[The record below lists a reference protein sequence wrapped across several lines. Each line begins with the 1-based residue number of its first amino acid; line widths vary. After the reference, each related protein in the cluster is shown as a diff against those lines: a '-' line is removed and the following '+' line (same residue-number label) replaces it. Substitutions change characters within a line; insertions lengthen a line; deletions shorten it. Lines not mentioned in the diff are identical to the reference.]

1 MHLATPFKLCR
12 PECVSGLAPVC
23 RRISTLSN
31 QLISTVG
38 KRQIKRSSGTQ
49 GPADRQYGRVS
60 LHLHRKLSTVTY
72 ATQSAQ
78 QLQEDQ
84 HHMAEAI
91 KQARLAAQ
99 QQEVPVG
106 AILVFNNEVIARA
119 HNSTE
124 QTRNPTSHAEMLCIQ
139 QAAAAL
145 GGWRLLES
153 TLYVTLEPCPMC
165 AGALLQS
172 RVGTVVYGAKNTLLG
187 ADGSW
192 ISMLPQQPSDREAG
206 VAPIR
211 PHPFHEKMQVRK
223 GVMADECSKLMQAF
237 FKARRQAAHA
247 AVKLP

>member
-78 QLQEDQ
+78 QLQEVKSSGLHSAGSTSTAAQHADWWPKLQDQ

-187 ADGSW
+187 WSRTFYLLLYNLAD
-192 ISMLPQQPSDREAG
+192 
-206 VAPIR
+206 
-211 PHPFHEKMQVRK
+211 
-223 GVMADECSKLMQAF
+223 
-237 FKARRQAAHA
+237 
-247 AVKLP
+247 